1 MSILKIARLGHPIL
15 LQKAK
20 IVEDITSNKTK
31 KIIHDMTK
39 TMLDAKGIGLAA
51 PQIHINRQIIIF
63 RVPEE
68 DEDDEK
74 KIKITALINPRFTK
88 ITDKSE
94 NEWEGCLSIPGML
107 GLVKRFS
114 KIQYE
119 GSDMRGNIIQRKA
132 EGLHARIVQHEYDH
146 LQGILYTSRLVDNS
160 AFGYAEEIEEY
171 WKKKEIEKSQSK

>member
-1 MSILKIARLGHPIL
+1 MSILKIARLGHPVL

-20 IVEDITSNKTK
+20 PVEDITGSKTK
-31 KIIHDMTK
+31 KIIHDMTE

-68 DEDDEK
+68 DDEK
-74 KIKITALINPRFTK
+74 KIKITALINPKFKK
-88 ITDKSE
+88 INDKKD

-119 GSDMRGNIIQRKA
+119 GSDMKGNIIQREA

-146 LQGILYTSRLVDNS
+146 LIGILYTSRLVDNS

-171 WKKKEIEKSQSK
+171 WKKKEIEKSQSQ

>member
-20 IVEDITSNKTK
+20 LVEEITSNKTK
-31 KIIHDMTK
+31 KIIHDMTE

-51 PQIHINRQIIIF
+51 PQIHVDRQIIIF
-63 RVPEE
+63 RTPE
-68 DEDDEK
+68 EDDEK
-74 KIKITALINPRFTK
+74 KIKITALINPRFTN
-88 ITDKSE
+88 ITDKTE

-119 GSDMRGNIIQRKA
+119 GFDMKGNVIQRKV
-132 EGLHARIVQHEYDH
+132 EGLHARIFQHEFDH
-146 LQGILYTSRLVDNS
+146 LQGILYTSHLVDDS

-171 WKKKEIEKSQSK
+171 WKKKEIEKSQSQ

>member
-20 IVEDITSNKTK
+20 LVEDITSNKTK
-31 KIIHDMTK
+31 KIIHDMTE

-51 PQIHINRQIIIF
+51 PQIHINRQIVIF

-68 DEDDEK
+68 DDKK
-74 KIKITALINPRFTK
+74 KIQITALINPKFKK
-88 ITDKSE
+88 ITDKTE
-94 NEWEGCLSIPGML
+94 NGWEGCLSIPGML

-119 GSDMRGNIIQRKA
+119 GSDMKGNIIQREA
-132 EGLHARIVQHEYDH
+132 EGLRARIFQHEYDH

-160 AFGYAEEIEEY
+160 AFGHAEEIEAY
-171 WKKKEIEKSQSK
+171 WKKKEIEKS

>member
-1 MSILKIARLGHPIL
+1 MSILKIARLGHPVL

-20 IVEDITSNKTK
+20 PVEDITGNKTK
-31 KIIHDMTK
+31 KIIHDMTE

-51 PQIHINRQIIIF
+51 PQVHISKQIIIF

-68 DEDDEK
+68 DDAK
-74 KIKITALINPRFTK
+74 KIQITALINPKFTK
-88 ITDKSE
+88 ITNKTE
-94 NEWEGCLSIPGML
+94 NEWEGCLSIPGMS

-114 KIQYE
+114 IIQYE

-146 LQGILYTSRLVDNS
+146 LMGILYTSRLVDNS

-171 WKKKEIEKSQSK
+171 WKKKEIAKS